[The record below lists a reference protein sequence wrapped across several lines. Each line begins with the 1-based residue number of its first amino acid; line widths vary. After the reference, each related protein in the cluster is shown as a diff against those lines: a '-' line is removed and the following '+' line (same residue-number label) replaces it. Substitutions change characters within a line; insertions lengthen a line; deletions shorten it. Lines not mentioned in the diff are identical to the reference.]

1 MMPDFRQQEL
11 ELSQLRTAMAEIREL
26 QEAQERRWRLVT
38 SQKDTGELDQSAL
51 FLDILTNLF
60 SEDELITLC
69 FELGIDY
76 EQLPGS
82 SKLGKARE
90 IIKFCDRRNL
100 LKKLHH
106 KVKMERPYVFPE

>member
-1 MMPDFRQQEL
+1 M
-11 ELSQLRTAMAEIREL
+11 
-26 QEAQERRWRLVT
+26 T
-38 SQKDTGELDQSAL
+38 STKDTGELDQSAL

-90 IIKFCDRRNL
+90 IIKFCDRRNK
-100 LKKLHH
+100 LKKLYD
-106 KVKMERPYVFPE
+106 KVKAERAYVFPEQQQKSPVAGAEL

>member
-1 MMPDFRQQEL
+1 MTPGFRQQEL
-11 ELSQLRTAMAEIREL
+11 ELSQLRAALVEAREML
-26 QEAQERRWRLVT
+26 EAQERRWRLVT
-38 SQKDTGELDQSAL
+38 STKDTGELDRSAL

-76 EQLPGS
+76 ELLPGS

-90 IIKFCDRRNL
+90 IIKFCDRRGL
-100 LKKLHH
+100 LKKLHE
-106 KVKMERPYVFPE
+106 KVRAERPYVFPE